1 VGEHAQKAL
10 DQKLITEADIDK
22 RLFYLFR
29 VRMRLAHFDPPSALT
44 RIPPSAACTDAH
56 KEAARDGVRQSVTM
70 LKNVA
75 TRLPLTAGA
84 IQTIAVLG
92 PVANLSTDIAGY
104 YGGNNCNDDY
114 PNMVDAIAEVVPH
127 TLTAMGVKDV
137 KTDDESGIPD
147 AVAKAKAADVVV
159 LCLGTDLSLASE
171 GNDAVDITFSKGQLA
186 LLAQVTA
193 AVEKP
198 VIVLTFTA
206 TPLDLTPLLTNPK
219 VGALVHVG
227 QPSVQTRG
235 VADVLFGHRSP
246 GGRTIQTVYPGS
258 YQHEISI
265 FDFNMRPGPSVWA
278 RPDCPAGTPTAE
290 CPRGTN
296 PGRTYRFYTGDA
308 VIPFGFGL
316 SFTTFTYK
324 ISASPA
330 SLSLAPLRALLRE
343 TYSTTGTHFPRL
355 NDVPQAVGYQ
365 VTVTN
370 TGNVD
375 ADDAVLGFLTPPNA
389 GKDGMP
395 IKTLFG
401 FERVHVKAGES
412 VTVWL
417 YPSMTDFA
425 FANIKGERV
434 AVAGTYTV
442 SFGVRETAALGMG
455 YVEATLEA
463 RD

>member
-1 VGEHAQKAL
+1 
-10 DQKLITEADIDK
+10 
-22 RLFYLFR
+22 
-29 VRMRLAHFDPPSALT
+29 M
-44 RIPPSAACTDAH
+44 
-56 KEAARDGVRQSVTM
+56 
-70 LKNVA
+70 
-75 TRLPLTAGA
+75 
-84 IQTIAVLG
+84 
-92 PVANLSTDIAGY
+92 
-104 YGGNNCNDDY
+104 
-114 PNMVDAIAEVVPH
+114 
-127 TLTAMGVKDV
+127 
-137 KTDDESGIPD
+137 
-147 AVAKAKAADVVV
+147 
-159 LCLGTDLSLASE
+159 
-171 GNDAVDITFSKGQLA
+171 
-186 LLAQVTA
+186 
-193 AVEKP
+193 
-198 VIVLTFTA
+198 
-206 TPLDLTPLLTNPK
+206 
-219 VGALVHVG
+219 G

-235 VADVLFGHRSP
+235 VADVLFGHRAP

-316 SFTTFTYK
+316 SYTTFTYK

-330 SLSLAPLRALLRE
+330 SLSLTPLRALLRE

>member
-1 VGEHAQKAL
+1 
-10 DQKLITEADIDK
+10 
-22 RLFYLFR
+22 
-29 VRMRLAHFDPPSALT
+29 
-44 RIPPSAACTDAH
+44 
-56 KEAARDGVRQSVTM
+56 
-70 LKNVA
+70 
-75 TRLPLTAGA
+75 
-84 IQTIAVLG
+84 
-92 PVANLSTDIAGY
+92 
-104 YGGNNCNDDY
+104 
-114 PNMVDAIAEVVPH
+114 
-127 TLTAMGVKDV
+127 
-137 KTDDESGIPD
+137 
-147 AVAKAKAADVVV
+147 
-159 LCLGTDLSLASE
+159 
-171 GNDAVDITFSKGQLA
+171 
-186 LLAQVTA
+186 
-193 AVEKP
+193 
-198 VIVLTFTA
+198 
-206 TPLDLTPLLTNPK
+206 
-219 VGALVHVG
+219 
-227 QPSVQTRG
+227 
-235 VADVLFGHRSP
+235 VADVLFGHRAP

-330 SLSLAPLRALLRE
+330 SLSLTPLRALLRE

-401 FERVHVKAGES
+401 FERVFFSLFSFFFRVFFGFFGLFFCVFLLLSCCFISCFLLFQRFFFFFGSS
-412 VTVWL
+412 VVL
-417 YPSMTDFA
+417 CGHLGY
-425 FANIKGERV
+425 RQ
-434 AVAGTYTV
+434 
-442 SFGVRETAALGMG
+442 RTAQQ
-455 YVEATLEA
+455 YEEQ
-463 RD
+463 